1 MSGGIVWNATAVSRA
16 INILEY
22 SSERVASE
30 TLEAPSGAGS
40 NEADLTAKIE
50 RINRVIQKASFCS
63 YSIARGLTAA
73 SENFAT
79 TDNQEAASLQSTG
92 EYLRARGPR

>member
-1 MSGGIVWNATAVSRA
+1 MSGGIVWDATAVSRA

-50 RINRVIQKASFCS
+50 RIN
-63 YSIARGLTAA
+63 
-73 SENFAT
+73 
-79 TDNQEAASLQSTG
+79 
-92 EYLRARGPR
+92 

>member
-1 MSGGIVWNATAVSRA
+1 MSRA

-63 YSIARGLTAA
+63 FTIARGLTAA
-73 SENFAT
+73 SETFTAT
-79 TDNQEAASLQSTG
+79 DDQEAASFDTVG

>member
-1 MSGGIVWNATAVSRA
+1 MSRA

-22 SSERVASE
+22 SSESVASE

-40 NEADLTAKIE
+40 NEADLTAKIA
-50 RINRVIQKASFCS
+50 RINRVIQKASF

>member
-1 MSGGIVWNATAVSRA
+1 MSRA

-50 RINRVIQKASFCS
+50 RINRVIQKASF
-63 YSIARGLTAA
+63 SIARGLTAA

>member
-1 MSGGIVWNATAVSRA
+1 MSRA

-22 SSERVASE
+22 SSESVASE

-50 RINRVIQKASFCS
+50 RINRVIQKASFYS
-63 YSIARGLTAA
+63 FSIARGLTAA

-79 TDNQEAASLQSTG
+79 TDNQEAADFGALH
-92 EYLRARGPR
+92 EYGRDRGA

>member
-1 MSGGIVWNATAVSRA
+1 MSGGIVWDADAVSRA

-40 NEADLTAKIE
+40 NEADLAAKID
-50 RINRVIQKASFCS
+50 RINKVIFKASFCS
-63 YSIARGLTAA
+63 LAVAHGLTAA
-73 SENFAT
+73 SAAFVAA
-79 TDNQEAASLQSTG
+79 DNQEAANFDALQD
-92 EYLRARGPR
+92 YLRDRGA

>member
-1 MSGGIVWNATAVSRA
+1 MSRA

-22 SSERVASE
+22 SSESVASE

-50 RINRVIQKASFCS
+50 RINRVIQMASFCS
-63 YSIARGLTAA
+63 LAVAHGLTAA
-73 SENFAT
+73 SEAFITASNQDAANFKA
-79 TDNQEAASLQSTG
+79 LR
-92 EYLRARGPR
+92 EYLSNRGAL